1 LSIEFAPSKISWL
14 ASKGL
19 HHLPLIKEIVEK
31 KEVTQAVKHAEK
43 SLTYKCHFK
52 VVNSQWA
59 SRALP
64 CGAKEIQESLAGMDR
79 SFGFMLGD
87 FEQSKHWS
95 RVFEYPYAVN
105 ELSHISRP
113 GRILDCGSGLVSIQ
127 FYLAGLGFEIH
138 SLDYDMRTLEKV
150 SLIARKHR
158 IEGVKPTFGS
168 VLDLPFESGYFDG
181 AMCISVL
188 EHVIQVSRE
197 NSNVILSAAI
207 NELLRVLKVGA
218 PLVLTFDVNFA
229 KDQTDPAIAAYGLKL
244 AQYEAL
250 CKYFGIEA
258 EPLPEGR
265 LFSSDTK
272 EGSLMG
278 ENLAVYTVTI
288 VKTMTSRHAMT
299 LDPTFDLC
307 RFRI

>member
-1 LSIEFAPSKISWL
+1 MSIEFAPSKLSWL

-19 HHLPLIKEIVEK
+19 HHVPLIKEIVER
-31 KEVTQAVKHAEK
+31 KEITQAVKHANT
-43 SLTYKCHFK
+43 SLSHKCRFK

-59 SRALP
+59 NNNLP
-64 CGAKEIQESLAGMDR
+64 SGAKEIQESLAGMDR

-138 SLDYDMRTLEKV
+138 SLDYNMRTLEKV
-150 SLIARKHR
+150 SSIVRKHR
-158 IEGVKPTFGS
+158 IEGVKPAFGS
-168 VLDLPFESGYFDG
+168 VLELPFESEYFDG

-188 EHVIQVSRE
+188 EHVIQLSKD
-197 NSNVILSAAI
+197 NSNVLLSAAI

-229 KDQTDPAIAAYGLKL
+229 KDQTDPAITAFGLKL

-250 CKYFGIEA
+250 CNYFGIKA

-265 LFSSDTK
+265 LYSSDTK
-272 EGSLMG
+272 EGALMG
-278 ENLAVYTVTI
+278 ANLAVYTVTI
-288 VKTMTSRHAMT
+288 VKTQ
-299 LDPTFDLC
+299 
-307 RFRI
+307 